1 MRLSSRPREM
11 FLRCRIAS
19 IALCQRIDKIINFA
33 DASKIMCNPITLNRV
48 LLRAGSLIAGE

>member
-1 MRLSSRPREM
+1 M
-11 FLRCRIAS
+11 FLRCWIAS
-19 IALCQRIDKIINFA
+19 IALYQRIDKIINFA